1 LEGSKMSRRV
11 WALLAGVSLT
21 ACSSTNAN
29 DTPKTGD
36 GSSDASVM
44 GLDAGSSDA
53 TQPAVTQTVGAAGG
67 TVQTPGAVLTIPAG
81 ALSSNVVI
89 SVTPDAASVPPEF
102 TAFSPV
108 YRFEPSG
115 TTFLTPVT
123 ITLTLTT
130 PAANATVFELNAAG
144 GYDGL
149 VTTTNDTTA
158 SAATLRLGDFFAGAP
173 NAVSD
178 GGAGSDDA
186 GPVADSG
193 ATDASATAD
202 ASAGETTSDSGAIDG
217 NTSNDSGPIDAGMAN
232 DSAAG
237 DGGFVG
243 ITATIDGVPTTFSVN
258 PQVTYQSQIMYTTV
272 QADTGTGTYWRV
284 LLGLTSA
291 TTQTCSPSLQP
302 TYPEIT
308 YTHYTAN
315 VLDATFTTKHLGATC
330 SVTVTATATVT
341 GQHSTG
347 SFTATLDSQSDAGA
361 QSHAFTSGSYDEI
374 F

>member
-1 LEGSKMSRRV
+1 V
-11 WALLAGVSLT
+11 WALLAGVSLM

-29 DTPKTGD
+29 DTPKTDD
-36 GSSDASVM
+36 GGFDTSVM
-44 GLDAGSSDA
+44 GSDAGASDA
-53 TQPAVTQTVGAAGG
+53 PQPVVTQTVGAAGG

-158 SAATLRLGDFFAGAP
+158 SAATLR
-173 NAVSD
+173 
-178 GGAGSDDA
+178 
-186 GPVADSG
+186 
-193 ATDASATAD
+193 
-202 ASAGETTSDSGAIDG
+202 
-217 NTSNDSGPIDAGMAN
+217 
-232 DSAAG
+232 
-237 DGGFVG
+237 
-243 ITATIDGVPTTFSVN
+243 N
-258 PQVTYQSQIMYTTV
+258 PQVTYQLQIMYTTV
-272 QADTGTGTYWRV
+272 QADTGTGTFWRV

-291 TTQTCSPSLQP
+291 TTQTCYSSPQP

-315 VLDATFTTKHLGATC
+315 VLDATFTSKHLGATC
-330 SVTVTATATVT
+330 SVTATATATAT

-347 SFTATLDSQSDAGA
+347 SFTATLDSQSDAGT